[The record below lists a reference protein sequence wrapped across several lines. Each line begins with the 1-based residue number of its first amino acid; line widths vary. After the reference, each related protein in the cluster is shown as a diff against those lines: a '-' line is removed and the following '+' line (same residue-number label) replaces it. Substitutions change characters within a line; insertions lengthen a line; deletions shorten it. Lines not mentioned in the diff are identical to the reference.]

1 MLGFVEG
8 NVFHPPASHP
18 VDNNAGADAVMLEL
32 GDRIAVT
39 TDGVRREGV
48 LMPSV
53 SGRVVIKMDSGYNAG
68 FDRERST
75 VELLARGKALKIPP
89 PPPLKSREGL
99 PKVSILSTGGTIASK
114 VDYRTGAVT
123 SQFSAEEII
132 SSIPELLEI
141 ANYEGKVIY
150 NILSENMKAEYWQ
163 VLARAVGAEIRK
175 GADGVIVTHGTDTM
189 TYTAAALSF
198 MVKTPVPVVLVGSQ
212 RSSDRPSSDAAMNAT
227 CAAAVATGDFA
238 GVTGGRPG
246 PTSDDFCLIHR
257 GTRVRKMHTS
267 RRDAFR
273 SINQHPIAKV
283 EYPSRDIEVF
293 GEHRRRGEVD
303 LEVNEGL
310 EPRCALVKYFPGA
323 KPEAFEHYINSGYK
337 GIVLEGTGLGHVAS
351 DWVETIRY
359 AADAGVPVVI
369 TSQCIRGRICDRV
382 YDTGRDMLAA
392 GGIEGGDALPEVT
405 LVKLM
410 WALANSSSVEDAMA
424 LMKVPLAGEI
434 SSSTP
439 TTV

>member
-1 MLGFVEG
+1 M
-8 NVFHPPASHP
+8 
-18 VDNNAGADAVMLEL
+18 VMLEL

-39 TDGVRREGV
+39 KDSVRREGV

-53 SGRVVIKMDSGYNAG
+53 SGHVVIKMDSGYNAG
-68 FDRERST
+68 FDKERST
-75 VELLARGKALKIPP
+75 VELVAKGKALKIPP
-89 PPPLKSREGL
+89 PPPLKDRKGL

-123 SQFSAEEII
+123 SQFSAEDII
-132 SSIPELLEI
+132 SSIPELEEI

-163 VLARAVGAEIRK
+163 ELARAVGTEIRN

-198 MVKTPVPVVLVGSQ
+198 MIKTPVPVVLVGSQ
-212 RSSDRPSSDAAMNAT
+212 RSSDRPSSDAAMNAI
-227 CAAAVATGDFA
+227 CAATVATSDIAEVSVLMHGS
-238 GVTGGRPG
+238 
-246 PTSDDFCLIHR
+246 TSDDFCLVHR

-283 EYPSRDIEVF
+283 DYLSREIETF
-293 GEHRRRGEVD
+293 GDFHRRGEVEP
-303 LEVNEGL
+303 EVKNKL
-310 EPRCALVKYFPGA
+310 EPKCVLVKYFPGA
-323 KPEAFEHYINSGYK
+323 EPDVFEHYINSGYK

-351 DWVETIRY
+351 DWVKTIKS
-359 AADAGVPVVI
+359 ATDAGIPVII

-392 GGIEGGDALPEVT
+392 GGIEGGDALPEVS

-410 WALANSSSVEDAMA
+410 WALANTPSVEEAKA
-424 LMKVPLAGEI
+424 LMKIPLAGEI

-439 TTV
+439 TTT

>member
-1 MLGFVEG
+1 
-8 NVFHPPASHP
+8 
-18 VDNNAGADAVMLEL
+18 MLEL

-39 TDGVRREGV
+39 KDDVRREGV

-53 SGRVVIKMDSGYNAG
+53 SGTIVIKMDSGYNAG
-68 FDRERST
+68 FDGERST
-75 VELLARGKALKIPP
+75 VELVAKGKALKVAPP
-89 PPPLKSREGL
+89 PTLNRRKGL

-123 SQFSAEEII
+123 SQFSAEDII

-163 VLARAVGAEIRK
+163 ELARAVGSEIEK

-198 MVKTPVPVVLVGSQ
+198 MIKTPVPIVLVGSQ
-212 RSSDRPSSDAAMNAT
+212 RSSDRPSSDAAMNAIS
-227 CAAAVATGDFA
+227 AAAVATSDIA
-238 GVTGGRPG
+238 EVTVVMHG
-246 PTSDDFCLIHR
+246 TSSDGFCLVHR

-267 RRDAFR
+267 RRDAFQ
-273 SINQHPIAKV
+273 SINQHPIARV
-283 EYPSRDIEVF
+283 DYPSRDIVIL
-293 GEHRRRGEVD
+293 GEHRRRGEVE
-303 LEVNEGL
+303 LEVKDGL

-323 KPEAFEHYINSGYK
+323 SPDLFEHYITSGYR

-351 DWVETIRY
+351 DWVGAIKT
-359 AADAGVPVVI
+359 ASDAGIPVVI
-369 TSQCIRGRICDRV
+369 TSQCLRGRICDRV
-382 YDTGRDMLAA
+382 YDTGRDILAA
-392 GGIEGGDALPEVT
+392 GGIEGGDILPEVA

-410 WALANSSSVEDAMA
+410 WALANTSAVDEAEA
-424 LMKVPLAGEI
+424 LMKAPIAGEI
-434 SSSTP
+434 SPSTP